1 MATKINLSESNITK
15 LTFIYDNG
23 RPYVAAGIKRVS
35 FNTSDIDNKDCITYS
50 QTDGKVSTVYRD
62 DLAAVTAYYGENAIA
77 TQKLM
82 DCAMIDGGAHIKMRQ
97 PKGVSPM
104 TAKDKANKRA
114 KKIESSIKRYTARAK
129 RGMKAPLKPMAK
141 AKNKEA

>member
-1 MATKINLSESNITK
+1 MEKINLSDEKVTK

-35 FNTSDIDNKDCITYS
+35 FNVTDIDKKECVTYS

-62 DLAAVTAYYGENAIA
+62 DLAAITVYYGDNAVA

-97 PKGVSPM
+97 PKGISPM
-104 TAKDKANKRA
+104 SAKDKATKRA
-114 KKIESSIKRYTARAK
+114 KKIESSIKRYTTRIK
-129 RGMKAPLKPMAK
+129 KGIK
-141 AKNKEA
+141 AKKTA

>member
-1 MATKINLSESNITK
+1 MDKINLSEKDVTK
-15 LTFIYDNG
+15 LTFVYDNG

-35 FNTSDIDNKDCITYS
+35 YNEIDIDNKECVIYS

-62 DLAAVTAYYGENAIA
+62 DLAAVTAYYSDHAIA

-114 KKIESSIKRYTARAK
+114 KKIESSIKRYTAR
-129 RGMKAPLKPMAK
+129 LKK
-141 AKNKEA
+141 SNKVKKIA